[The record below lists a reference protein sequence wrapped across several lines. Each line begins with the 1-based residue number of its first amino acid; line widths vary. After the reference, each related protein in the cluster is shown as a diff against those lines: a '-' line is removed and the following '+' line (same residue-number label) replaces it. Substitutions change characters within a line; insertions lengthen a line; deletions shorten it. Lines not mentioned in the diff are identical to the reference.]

1 MTAGWLPSEV
11 FRSIPD
17 LRARALATELPIP
30 AVADG
35 AAGAE
40 CHGRGGEIFLGWDG
54 WTEVAGA
61 GAVAAVVPL
70 PDPESRRCAL

>member
-30 AVADG
+30 AAADG

-40 CHGRGGEIFLGWDG
+40 GHGRGGGIFLGWNG
-54 WTEVAGA
+54 
-61 GAVAAVVPL
+61 
-70 PDPESRRCAL
+70 